1 MKRKGP
7 KKSPREPV
15 VMLTPEQLV
24 ERLKPAVA
32 AHVRGWQG
40 WPADS
45 IVRETRACGQA
56 LASSGDLV
64 LWPPEGKGREA
75 RLASD
80 TFYALARGLAGLS
93 FAPGGVDFLGVHWE
107 AP

>member
-1 MKRKGP
+1 MTRKGP

-32 AHVRGWQG
+32 KHVRGWQG
-40 WPADS
+40 WPAEN
-45 IVRETRACGQA
+45 IVNETRACGQV

-64 LWPPEGKGREA
+64 LWPSEGKGREA
-75 RLASD
+75 RLSEDA
-80 TFYALARGLAGLS
+80 FYALARGLAGLS
-93 FAPGGVDFLGVHWE
+93 LAPGGLDFLGVRWE
-107 AP
+107 AK